1 MLYRN
6 TAAYSMKVASKITF
20 GSAGA
25 DILKIFRPQET
36 ISRFLLGL
44 GSLHKFD
51 HEYSPSLEMQE

>member
-1 MLYRN
+1 
-6 TAAYSMKVASKITF
+6 MKVASKITF